1 MIELD
6 RTDLLTVLTQ
16 KSAVGSLLVV
26 GGPGTGKSWLL
37 RKFAAEREDA
47 GDAALLILAEEHN
60 YVESLRDLE
69 DSLHLTADVVATLK
83 AYPGTRKYLII
94 DSLDAL
100 RAEAS
105 QRVFRQLIRL
115 VRREL
120 PEWSVVASIRFFDAE
135 ESLELQQLFPPEAG
149 ELDRIH
155 ARHVKVPV
163 FTDSELEG
171 AKQQEKRLEPVLDVA
186 SPALKEILRNAF
198 NLWLLI
204 HLLNEKVELDW
215 LYEIESEV
223 QLMDR
228 YWHYRI
234 SKGEDRHDRV
244 AILTQTSSEMVK
256 TRTLS
261 IPAQAAHPMPGASA
275 VFQSLLSDEIL
286 RKTSTNRVAYSH
298 NILFDFSVAKLLLD
312 DDRLFEFLSDPER
325 SIFYR
330 PSVSY
335 FLVLLWYR
343 DRQVFWKVTARFFK
357 STVPLPARLQ
367 VLPGMA
373 IFHSARLGTD
383 LEPLLS
389 VSDEAGVSTALSVLR
404 AIQAFDGMGS
414 RRSGLWLH
422 TICELSQRLN
432 ILFFNEYLALLEIA
446 SRKETWTL
454 DQRLNLSAASIR
466 LLVWLWDQA
475 KSQFSRESAQELLAI
490 AAGRV
495 IPVVTSFYYIDPDH
509 VREALRH
516 VLDRIGRRD
525 VSPSEA
531 YALANKLDIVIKA
544 DPDFAIDVYAK
555 VFAHKEKSQETT
567 RMGGGKILVLTSTR
581 AQDYSMAYYI
591 LGVRFNLF
599 LEVDLKRATLA
610 AVRAIA
616 GEVRREHLRGRR
628 KIANYSVTFDFDG
641 IKSRLSADRSEIWD
655 QGYRD
660 DVSLQLIDALLN
672 KVPTDLK
679 SGDLSLESAWSV
691 FKLIAEENQFP
702 VVWKHLLRQAAF
714 RPELMPFAMPLLR
727 CPEILAAP
735 ETTVIAGELI
745 AANFKSFQANDK
757 AKIEEAIWKIPSL
770 RLAKIY
776 RVPADQRDRL
786 LTCIP
791 EDERSARSKTAA
803 EAAQAAA
810 REIRN
815 EPFFKLGSVT
825 QRQITDEDLL
835 REHGADTES
844 EPNRKLLN
852 TKPSLAAFES
862 KFLNE
867 IPAVIEVD
875 AILPQLENAYE
886 IVKTTVGADE
896 RVATNIFTSLTAVA
910 ESIAKNDKLREDSAA
925 IKLCREIL
933 TNAAVYPHPEASD
946 TADEH
951 FDRPA
956 WGPTPKI
963 EAAQGIIHLV
973 HNFGLDSELQN
984 LIVKLSADKSPAVR
998 FQIASGLG
1006 SVYLRNAKQFW
1017 QTADFMLSKEQATG
1031 VMVAL
1036 ARSVGHPYIAKREP
1050 TTVVEWFR
1058 KLLKRPTPKQRPE
1071 DVFGVILDS
1080 LMYLYV
1086 YLGDSGAN
1094 QLLRVLEKSPVRYA
1108 GPLRIMASSAS
1119 YYLTYD
1125 LDRDESD
1132 TVSGEVRARA
1142 REIENRILRAVDS
1155 GFQLLEKRSSKSPRG
1170 ANRRAESVK
1179 QLLMTIDT
1187 MVFRLYI
1194 LVNANPALVRQE
1206 DKPLGDTAVKTLF
1219 AESAQLWEALVS
1231 AEAGYRRPMAPSTAH
1246 HLMESFNRLLPFD
1259 PQRILRLVWYLI
1271 TGRTFGYQFDQ
1282 MAIHEFAVFA
1292 ERILADYKELLRE
1305 QRSAVQFAEILDV
1318 FANAGWPEA
1327 TRLVLRMDAAVR

>member
-6 RTDLLTVLTQ
+6 RTHLLTVLMQ

-37 RKFAAEREDA
+37 RRFAAQREHA
-47 GDAALLILAEEHN
+47 GDATLLILAEEHN
-60 YVESLRDLE
+60 YVESIRDLE
-69 DSLHLTADVVATLK
+69 DSLHLTADVVSTLK

-115 VRREL
+115 VHREL
-120 PEWSVVASIRFFDAE
+120 PEWSVVASIRSFDAE

-149 ELDRIH
+149 ELGGIH
-155 ARHVKVPV
+155 ARHLEVPV

-171 AKQQEKRLEPVLDVA
+171 AKQQDERLEPVLDAA

-234 SKGEDRHDRV
+234 SKGEDRYDRLT
-244 AILTQTSSEMVK
+244 ILTQASSEMVK

-261 IPAQAAHPMPGASA
+261 IPAQAAYPMPGASA
-275 VFQSLLSDEIL
+275 AFQSLLSDEIL
-286 RKTSTNRVAYSH
+286 RKTPTNRVAYSH

-312 DDRLFEFLSDPER
+312 DERLFQFLSDPER

-357 STVPLPARLQ
+357 PSVSLPARLQ

-373 IFHSARLGTD
+373 IFHSARLETD
-383 LEPLLS
+383 LEPLFS
-389 VSDEAGVSTALSVLR
+389 VSDETGVNTTLSVLR
-404 AIQAFDGMGS
+404 AIQAFEGMGS

-422 TICELSQRLN
+422 TISELSHRLN
-432 ILFFNEYLALLEIA
+432 ILFFNEYLALMEIA

-454 DQRLNLSAASIR
+454 EQRLNLSAASIR
-466 LLVWLWDQA
+466 LLAWLWDQA
-475 KSQFSRESAQELLAI
+475 KLQLSRESAEELLAI

-495 IPVVTSFYYIDPDH
+495 IPVVMRFYYIDPDH
-509 VREALRH
+509 VRDALRL
-516 VLDRIGRRD
+516 VLDRIGRPD

-531 YALANKLDIVIKA
+531 YALANNLDIVIKA

-555 VFAHKEKSQETT
+555 VFAHEEKSQETT
-567 RMGGGKILVLTSTR
+567 KMGGSKVLVLTSTR

-599 LEVDLKRATLA
+599 LEVDLKRAALA
-610 AVRAIA
+610 AVRAIT
-616 GEVRREHLRGRR
+616 GEVRREHLRGR

-641 IKSRLSADRSEIWD
+641 IRSRLSADRSEIWD

-672 KVPTDLK
+672 KVSTDLK

-691 FKLIAEENQFP
+691 FRLIAEENQFP
-702 VVWKHLLRQAAF
+702 VVWKHLVRQAAV
-714 RPELMPFAMPLLR
+714 RPELMPFVMPLLR

-745 AANFKSFQANDK
+745 AANFKCFQANDK

-791 EDERSARSKTAA
+791 EDERSARSKTAV
-803 EAAQAAA
+803 EAAKAAA

-844 EPNRKLLN
+844 EPNRKLLD
-852 TKPSLAAFES
+852 TKPSLAAFEG

-867 IPAVIEVD
+867 IPPVVEVD

-886 IVKTTVGADE
+886 IVKTTVGTDE
-896 RVATNIFTSLTAVA
+896 RVATNVFTSLTAVA

-933 TNAAVYPHPEASD
+933 TNAAVYPYPEASD

-973 HNFGLDSELQN
+973 HNFGLDSELEN
-984 LIVKLSADKSPAVR
+984 LIIKLSADKSPAVR

-1006 SVYLRNAKQFW
+1006 SVYLRNAEQFW
-1017 QTADFMLSKEQATG
+1017 QTADLMLSKEQATG

-1050 TTVVEWFR
+1050 TKVVEWFR

-1108 GPLRIMASSAS
+1108 GQLRIMASSAS
-1119 YYLTYD
+1119 YYLTYG
-1125 LDRDESD
+1125 LDRNEGD

-1142 REIENRILRAVDS
+1142 REVENRILRAVDS
-1155 GFQLLEKRSSKSPRG
+1155 GFQLLEKRSSKSRRG

-1206 DKPLGDTAVKTLF
+1206 DKPLGETAVKTLF

-1318 FANAGWPEA
+1318 FVSAGWPEA